1 MEQIKL
7 ILIGVFIG
15 GGVVYFSLNESK
27 ESASPT
33 VKEAVVREPIDC
45 SEKLNEKPWKDN
57 TFQQKEDIKI
67 ENEKVVKERDIIKTP
82 DELYEEQ
89 EREIEESAENEVDSS
104 VIVDSNVIPIELEQ
118 AESNTQNS
126 LLGDSDIDIQIIP
139 KELQEAEFM
148 VYLDEDIIDSEDNMP
163 LIEPDNIEE
172 ESETRDAISD
182 ELRDLEEYGDIDGI
196 SNENEIP
203 K

>member
-33 VKEAVVREPIDC
+33 VKEAVVREPINC